1 MRLFCLHKNSTG
13 EKLPVFEKR
22 KALIQDGAIETDEKF
37 KPELVCIIEGFL
49 LDLCAYVATTEQFDY
64 LRSDGRR
71 KHWLIYNHAKKISG
85 Y

>member
-1 MRLFCLHKNSTG
+1 MRVFCLHKNNKG

-22 KALIQDGAIETDEKF
+22 QALIDDGAIETNEEF
-37 KPELVCIIEGFL
+37 KSDLVCIIEGFW
-49 LDLCAYVATTEQFDY
+49 LDLCAYVATNEQFDY

-71 KHWLIYNHAKKISG
+71 KHWLIYNHAKKLSG